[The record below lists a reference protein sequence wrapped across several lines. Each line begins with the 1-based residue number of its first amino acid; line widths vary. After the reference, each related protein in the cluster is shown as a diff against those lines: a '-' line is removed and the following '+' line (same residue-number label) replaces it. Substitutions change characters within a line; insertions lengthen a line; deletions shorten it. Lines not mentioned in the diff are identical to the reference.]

1 MSGSHFP
8 SELFIA
14 RFTQSSGILMPELIE
29 RVLAHLILP
38 SLSKSNCLLSSRQA
52 SVQPN
57 DHSIGLS
64 NVKHKSGGLQTIL
77 WKK

>member
-14 RFTQSSGILMPELIE
+14 RFTQSHGIEMPWSIE

-38 SLSKSNCLLSSRQA
+38 SLSKSISPCPAGGLPTSLTTIA
-52 SVQPN
+52 SV
-57 DHSIGLS
+57 S
-64 NVKHKSGGLQTIL
+64 
-77 WKK
+77 